1 MWLDP
6 GSNRGHADFQS
17 AALPAELSSQVE
29 LISEENDEAPILFAE
44 NIEGASCWSR
54 PEWQADS

>member
-17 AALPAELSSQVE
+17 AALPAELSSHFTDPQQ
-29 LISEENDEAPILFAE
+29 LTTRLLFE
-44 NIEGASCWSR
+44 KR
-54 PEWQADS
+54 DSDTAI